1 VKLRFILIDSF
12 LIVNINFLS
21 KVIERSPIIMLFEP
35 V

>member
-21 KVIERSPIIMLFEP
+21 KVIEHSPITMLFEP